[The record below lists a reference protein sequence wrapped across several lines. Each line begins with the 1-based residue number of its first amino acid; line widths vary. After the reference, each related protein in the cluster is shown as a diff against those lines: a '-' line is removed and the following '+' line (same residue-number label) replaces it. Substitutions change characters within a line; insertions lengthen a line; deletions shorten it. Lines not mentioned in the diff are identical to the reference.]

1 MTTMMTIM
9 MMMMVKILAC
19 LFFPYRRSY
28 TSFAILHYVARLYAT
43 PSYIQCVENPLPPC
57 APSLKVISGL
67 MTPQCVRTFS
77 LHCTPCDAAMRRLV
91 PPLQIG
97 LTTQAFGL
105 TTYPLPP
112 PATTHLV
119 PAGRSRRSTLRQH
132 AVLLTPFYMR
142 STGSTPRIVRERLQS
157 AKR

>member
-1 MTTMMTIM
+1 MSFLSIPPKLYIFCNPTLRSAS
-9 MMMMVKILAC
+9 VCYAKLHKV
-19 LFFPYRRSY
+19 RRESSASMRPHPESNFW
-28 TSFAILHYVARLYAT
+28 THDAS
-43 PSYIQCVENPLPPC
+43 
-57 APSLKVISGL
+57 
-67 MTPQCVRTFS
+67 MRTFS
-77 LHCTPCDAAMRRLV
+77 LRCTPCDAAMRRLA

-119 PAGRSRRSTLRQH
+119 SAGRSRRSTLRQH

-142 STGSTPRIVRERLQS
+142 STGSTPRIVREGLQS